1 MGSRT
6 GVRLIKRLVI
16 LMVVVTVKTVKEK
29 NLLPICIVVH
39 EGIDH
44 IKGSRGEPLEKQHP
58 GEVIEQLNF

>member
-1 MGSRT
+1 M
-6 GVRLIKRLVI
+6 LMAMVI
-16 LMVVVTVKTVKEK
+16 VKTVKEK
-29 NLLPICIVVH
+29 DLLPVCIVVH